1 MVKSL
6 ALALVLLTSLEAQAA
21 PVFLTCQGRV
31 EATALGEEFGW
42 TQDFTVIVDIENSTL
57 TLPER
62 VYQDVS
68 VSDTRVDSETADG
81 HTTKR
86 TALDRL
92 TGELDEEV
100 TSYGIPVFTLEAL
113 CKPVKKL

>member
-1 MVKSL
+1 M
-6 ALALVLLTSLEAQAA
+6 EAQAA

-31 EATALGEEFGW
+31 EATAFGEEFGW

-62 VYQDVS
+62 VYQDLS
-68 VSDTRVDSETADG
+68 VSDTRVDSETTDG
-81 HTTKR
+81 HTKKR
-86 TALDRL
+86 TALDRS
-92 TGELDEEV
+92 TGELNEEV

-113 CKPVKKL
+113 CEPVQKQF